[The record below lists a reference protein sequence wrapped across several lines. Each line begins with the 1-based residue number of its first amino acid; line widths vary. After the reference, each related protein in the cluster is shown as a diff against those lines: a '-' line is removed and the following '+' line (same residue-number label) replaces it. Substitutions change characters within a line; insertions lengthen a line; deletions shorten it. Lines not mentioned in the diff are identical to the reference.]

1 MRMLQNLGPHIERT
15 WATLACV
22 GTTSFAEAATR
33 PLVVDVA
40 CYASRLVVE
49 VDAPAHGASM
59 RQDAL
64 RDAYQRRSGVRV
76 LRFSSDEVLQRLDDV
91 LTTIL
96 KGECSGED

>member
-1 MRMLQNLGPHIERT
+1 
-15 WATLACV
+15 
-22 GTTSFAEAATR
+22 
-33 PLVVDVA
+33 
-40 CYASRLVVE
+40 
-49 VDAPAHGASM
+49 M